1 MLRTVSRRSALA
13 SFILLG
19 LASLSPAVAHG
30 GEKGRTYLALGDSI
44 AWGVTN
50 VVPVSYGDQG
60 YVKLY
65 ADWLATRD
73 DGVRPKVIN
82 LAISGESSESFFTGP
97 GALPPGYPRDIL
109 SNLNYTSPTQT
120 QFTKFLEVVSAEKA
134 AGRRIEVVSFCL
146 GANDL
151 FSLLAS
157 PQWNA
162 AGADH
167 QALLDQTL
175 NEIHANYFKFLT
187 SLRVELPHA
196 RLLLLNYY
204 NPFEVLG
211 PDDPFNQLFIY
222 FDGVHS
228 AFVQEL
234 AKQFKGHFVDIYT
247 PFLGHARQY
256 TYILQGN
263 VHPNKKGY
271 CIIAQQMISEED
283 DEEEDD

>member
-1 MLRTVSRRSALA
+1 L
-13 SFILLG
+13 ILLG

-30 GEKGRTYLALGDSI
+30 GEEGRTYLALGDSV

-60 YVKLY
+60 YVEPY
-65 ADWLATRD
+65 ADWLATQD

-82 LAISGESSESFFTGP
+82 LAISGESSESFFTGV
-97 GALPPGYPRDIL
+97 LPPWYGRDIL
-109 SNLNYTSPTQT
+109 SNLNYKRTTET
-120 QFTKFLEVVSAEKA
+120 QFGKFLKVVRAEKA

-175 NEIHANYFKFLT
+175 KEIHDNYVKFLT
-187 SLRVELPHA
+187 RLRVELPYA

-204 NPFEVLG
+204 NCFEVLG

-222 FDGVHS
+222 FDGVLS
-228 AFVQEL
+228 AFDQEL
-234 AKQFKGHFVDIYT
+234 AKQFKGHFVDIYP
-247 PFLGHARQY
+247 PFVGHAVEY

-263 VHPNKKGY
+263 VHPNALGY
-271 CIIAQQMISEED
+271 SIIAKQM
-283 DEEEDD
+283 EEEDD